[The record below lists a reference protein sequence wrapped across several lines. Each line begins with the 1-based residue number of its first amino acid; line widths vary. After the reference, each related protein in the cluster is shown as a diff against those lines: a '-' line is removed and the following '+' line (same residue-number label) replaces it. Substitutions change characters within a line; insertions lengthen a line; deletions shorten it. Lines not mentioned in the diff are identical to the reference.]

1 VLPLFR
7 KSAFICLQSQ
17 GSGGQVLLFRKRKP
31 DDVIRFHT
39 RHAAHILI
47 AFSVLLSSFF
57 LLLATQYN
65 LNAEH
70 EKKILFDDFQECVAE
85 LDSLLASV
93 TMRVEGM
100 RIQAEADL
108 MEIRLSSGVTP
119 PLAYR
124 CLKEAEG
131 GARFHLDDF
140 GPPIA
145 RDQIGNLTGLG
156 SLIDRDPGFY
166 GEVYM
171 ALHLNPRFR
180 AISKAIQDAAWIY
193 YTSAKDFI
201 NIFPWV
207 SSGEFKFSKDLLTH
221 EFFTLGTP
229 DRNPDRKLFWTEVYV
244 DEYGKGLMTT
254 CAAPVYDENLF
265 LGTVA
270 IDLTVDFLNSKLRKF
285 QAERGIMFL
294 VNDRNQLLAHPFL
307 ITSGDKRTRTMVEA
321 LPERLR
327 PMEASVAQAPEERGI
342 ELYGYTVLRSKLLHA
357 PWQAYYV
364 ELQPSM
370 WDSLLSRIGLGALI
384 LLAGLFILVIII
396 LTVTHRN
403 FVAPSGKLVNFIMAM
418 NRRDFTADYQDVPQ
432 VWKPW
437 FRTIE
442 NTFREN
448 DELAQKIR
456 RQNEE
461 LEQRITERT
470 AKLSESNQQLL
481 IEIEERKQAENEKQR
496 LQAQL
501 QRAQKMEAIGI
512 LVSGVAHD
520 LNNVLAGLVSYP
532 ELLLMGLD
540 RDSPIR
546 GPLLTIQKSGERAA
560 AIVQDLLTLARR
572 GVAATEVVNLNALI
586 REYLKS
592 PESKELRLRHPQ
604 VKLKTQLETDLLSVE
619 GSPVHLCKCVTNLV
633 INAAEAMPQGG
644 QVLIS
649 TANQYVDQPV
659 SGYDEVEEGDYVTL
673 TVADSGIGISPE
685 DLERI
690 FEPFYTKKIMGRSG
704 TGLGMA
710 VVWGTVKDHQGYID
724 VRSTPGRGTTF
735 SLYFPATRKEA
746 EKEGVRIDLNEL
758 RGKGERIL
766 IVDDVLEQREIG
778 ARILQRLGYTVDVVS
793 SGEEAVAYMQDHSPD
808 LILLDMIMDP
818 GMDGLETYQRILS
831 VRPGQKAIIA
841 SGFAETD
848 RVRKVQRLGAG
859 AFVKKPFLIEKIAVA
874 VRKELEK

>member
-1 VLPLFR
+1 MLRER
-7 KSAFICLQSQ
+7 KL
-17 GSGGQVLLFRKRKP
+17 
-31 DDVIRFHT
+31 DDVIKFHT
-39 RHAAHILI
+39 RYAVYILI
-47 AFSVLLSSFF
+47 AFLGLLSSFI
-57 LLLATQYN
+57 LLFASQYR
-65 LNAEH
+65 LNAEQ
-70 EKKILFDDFQECVAE
+70 EKKILLDDFQECAAE

-93 TMRVEGM
+93 TTRVEGM

-108 MEIRLSSGVTP
+108 MGMRLSNEVSP

-124 CLKEAEG
+124 YLKEVDG

-140 GPPIA
+140 EAPVA

-156 SLIDRDPGFY
+156 SLRDRDPGFY
-166 GEVYM
+166 REVYM
-171 ALHLNPRFR
+171 ALHLNPRFH
-180 AISKAIQDAAWIY
+180 AISHAIQDAAWIY

-229 DRNPDRKLFWTEVYV
+229 GRNPDRNLFWTEVYV

-254 CAAPVYDENLF
+254 CAAPVYDEDLF

-270 IDLTVDFLNSKLRKF
+270 IDLTVDFLNTKIRKF
-285 QAERGIMFL
+285 QAERGTMFL

-307 ITSGDKRTRTMVEA
+307 ITSSDKRTRTMMEA
-321 LPERLR
+321 LPERLS
-327 PMEASVAQAPEERGI
+327 PIQASVAQAPEKRGI
-342 ELYGYTVLRSKLLHA
+342 ELNGYIVLHSKLLHA
-357 PWQAYYV
+357 PWHAYYV

-384 LLAGLFILVIII
+384 LLAGLLILVIFI

-403 FVAPSGKLVNFIMAM
+403 FVVPSGRLVHFIMAM
-418 NRRDFTADYQDVPQ
+418 NRRDFTTDFQDVPQ

-437 FRTIE
+437 FRAIE
-442 NTFREN
+442 DTFREN
-448 DELAQKIR
+448 DELTQKIR

-461 LEQRITERT
+461 LELRVSERT
-470 AKLSESNQQLL
+470 AKLAESNRQLL
-481 IEIEERKQAENEKQR
+481 VEIEERKQSEKEKQK
-496 LQAQL
+496 LQTQL

-512 LVSGVAHD
+512 LAGGVAHD

-540 RDSPIR
+540 RDSPLR
-546 GPLLTIQKSGERAA
+546 GPILTIQKSGERAA
-560 AIVQDLLTLARR
+560 AIVQDMLTLARR
-572 GVAATEVVNLNALI
+572 GVAVTEVVNLNALI

-592 PESKELRLRHPQ
+592 PECKELRLRHPQ
-604 VKLKTQLETDLLSVE
+604 VKLETQLETGLLCLE

-633 INAAEAMPQGG
+633 ANAAEAMPQGG

-649 TANQYVDQPV
+649 TANQYVDQPL

-673 TVADSGIGISPE
+673 TVADSGIGIAPE

-735 SLYFPATRKEA
+735 SLYFPATRKEV
-746 EKEGVRIDLNEL
+746 EKEGVPIDLEEFM
-758 RGKGERIL
+758 GKGERIL
-766 IVDDVLEQREIG
+766 VVDDVLEQREIC
-778 ARILQRLGYTVDVVS
+778 AKMLQSLGYMVDVVS
-793 SGEEAVAYMQDHSPD
+793 SGEEAVAYVQDRAPD
-808 LILLDMIMDP
+808 LIVLDMIMDP
-818 GMDGLETYQRILS
+818 GIDGLDTYQRIIS

-841 SGFAETD
+841 SGYAETD
-848 RVRKVQRLGAG
+848 RVLEAQRLGAG

-874 VRKELEK
+874 IRKELEK